1 VEGLGVMHTPRREDG
16 AGWRRTPNQSKVRLL
31 HELVY
36 RFVYVNNTIVAMY
49 VYIPKIY
56 IAV

>member
-1 VEGLGVMHTPRREDG
+1 VKTVRDGGGLQIRAKSGSFT
-16 AGWRRTPNQSKVRLL
+16 SL
-31 HELVY
+31 ELMY

-49 VYIPKIY
+49 VYIPKIH